1 MTMALR
7 SGESR
12 GSPGGQTPLF
22 FDSQGWCEF
31 PKPSDQPPV
40 SVDQFGGGASVGN
53 MYQLCTDRHEGG
65 INVVFADDHAENVPL
80 GNLWTLE
87 WYPDFNPKKV
97 WGGFPQPSDYQ

>member
-1 MTMALR
+1 
-7 SGESR
+7 
-12 GSPGGQTPLF
+12 
-22 FDSQGWCEF
+22 
-31 PKPSDQPPV
+31 
-40 SVDQFGGGASVGN
+40 